1 MLISRNVIPMLQFN
15 KGLIEYWDD
24 VSTTLD
30 INVSTSSK
38 YLLKIAFKLNNTS
51 LNYFLWINRVVNNAN
66 KAFFIIYGWICK
78 YYRCNLFKT
87 YKKCYYYVA
96 CLPAHRHKFSSVSR
110 QFIEVEL
117 HFIPK
122 WSLLK
127 IGQFIKLD
135 NK

>member
-1 MLISRNVIPMLQFN
+1 MLYQCYNLTKVLLN
-15 KGLIEYWDD
+15 IETMFQQHWILTW
-24 VSTTLD
+24 VHHP
-30 INVSTSSK
+30 K
-38 YLLKIAFKLNNTS
+38 YLWKIAFKLNNTS
-51 LNYFLWINRVVNNAN
+51 LNYFLWIHRVVNNAN